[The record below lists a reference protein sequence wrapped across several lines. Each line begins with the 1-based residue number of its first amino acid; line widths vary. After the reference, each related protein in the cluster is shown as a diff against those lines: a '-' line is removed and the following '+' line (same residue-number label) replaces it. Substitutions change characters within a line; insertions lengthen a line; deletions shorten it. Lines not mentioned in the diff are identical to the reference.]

1 MPSSESRLTSSIA
14 EEEDFASPKV
24 DREEQLATRAAWLY
38 FVSGLTQAQ
47 IGKKLGINRIRI
59 NRLLAQAREQGLVQI
74 RITGRLAECVAL
86 EEKLKSRFAL
96 EAAVVVPTPPDP
108 ALIPHVIGAAAA
120 NVLAERLRD
129 GMSVG
134 VGWGRTLRLSL
145 RSVPRRPLRKLSV
158 VSLMGG
164 LTRGAAMNPHE
175 TASRLADLLD
185 AECYYI
191 AAPALADSEVTRD
204 VILAQPAI
212 RDVFERIGRLD
223 LAMVSV
229 GDLHPKST
237 IAEVGLVNGRD
248 IADLKVA
255 GAVGD
260 LCCQWL
266 DQWGTLVDHP
276 LNKRAIAPPPEALKR
291 LPCVI
296 VPSGGPHKIAI
307 VHGALHAGMI
317 DILITDELTA
327 VGVLAWT
334 AGDRKRNPASSEPM
348 RQR

>member
-1 MPSSESRLTSSIA
+1 MLSMRSFESSRAASVARIQG
-14 EEEDFASPKV
+14 FASPEFGR
-24 DREEQLATRAAWLY
+24 DEQLATRAAWLY
-38 FVSGLTQAQ
+38 FVGGLTQAQ
-47 IGKKLGINRIRI
+47 IGKKLGINRVRI

-86 EEKLKSRFAL
+86 EENLKSGFGL
-96 EAAVVVPTPPDP
+96 EGAVVVPTPPDP

-120 NVLAERLRD
+120 NVLTDRLRD

-145 RSVPRRPLRKLSV
+145 RSVPRHQMRKLSV

-164 LTRGAAMNPHE
+164 FTRGAAMNPHE

-191 AAPALADSEVTRD
+191 AAPALADSEETRN
-204 VILAQPAI
+204 VMLGQPAI
-212 RDVFERIGRLD
+212 RDVFDRIGRLD
-223 LAMVSV
+223 LAIVSV
-229 GDLHPKST
+229 GDLHPEST
-237 IAEVGLVNGRD
+237 IAEVGLVDKHD
-248 IADLKVA
+248 IADLKSA

-266 DQWGTLVDHP
+266 DEWGRLVDHP
-276 LNKRAIAPPPEALKR
+276 LNRRAIAPPPEALKR

-296 VPSGGPHKIAI
+296 VPSGGPHKVAI

-317 DILITDELTA
+317 DVLITDEMTA
-327 VGVLAWT
+327 SGVLAWS
-334 AGDRKRNPASSEPM
+334 DPV
-348 RQR
+348 